1 MAAAA
6 TPEYGKSI
14 SKVEGT
20 FEGRVISRHSFLGV
34 GQFSRFPEFLVLL
47 SEEGRI
53 LAITRCLT
61 RPGPCTKTRHKR
73 KIQRY
78 QNQPL
83 FPVPIYRRRRNNGTR
98 SCYAVCRVVGRAI
111 ISSLGRPFYIT
122 SRDHWKCPSGEKQ

>member
-61 RPGPCTKTRHKR
+61 RPGPCTKTRHKG
-73 KIQRY
+73 KSNDTKTNIFSQ
-78 QNQPL
+78 
-83 FPVPIYRRRRNNGTR
+83 FPYTGT
-98 SCYAVCRVVGRAI
+98 GDI
-111 ISSLGRPFYIT
+111 MG
-122 SRDHWKCPSGEKQ
+122 RDHVMQCADSCVEQSPHLSVDRST